1 MFVIS
6 VTCMTID
13 LLIAA
18 STLAPGAPVVPQWPQ
33 FALFPLI
40 FVIGFSGIIF
50 NARRGVRTLFR
61 GMPPAMTIGF
71 VVLFF
76 SVWLYLILT
85 IPTTSGQPFTS
96 GGRYFLNNHGS
107 TIAVTKAAYDH
118 ALIQGQR
125 IFTLGPSMFF
135 ALGAMLHYPRREIE
149 GVPSSAQRKTSS
161 DQSQP

>member
-6 VTCMTID
+6 VTCMAID

-33 FALFPLI
+33 LALFPLI

-50 NARRGVRTLFR
+50 NARPGRTNVRTLFR
-61 GMPPAMTIGF
+61 GMPPAVTIGF

-76 SVWLYLILT
+76 SVWIYLSLA

-118 ALIQGQR
+118 ALAQGQR
-125 IFTLGPSMFF
+125 IFTLGPSIIF
-135 ALGAMLHYPRREIE
+135 AIGAMLHYPRRRSE
-149 GVPSSAQRKTSS
+149 GVSRP
-161 DQSQP
+161 